1 MVGNRRSSTGAPC
14 YQIHSNII
22 AVSMETVTLF
32 RPVGKRELELV
43 AESNYRRFPPR
54 LPEQPIFYPVTNIE
68 YARKIARDWNTKDAT
83 SGYEGHVLEFVVDV
97 AFLTEFQPQTVGD
110 SSHTEYWIPSERLE
124 EFNDAIVGQIIVRE
138 SYSIQET

>member
-1 MVGNRRSSTGAPC
+1 MPRWLL
-14 YQIHSNII
+14 
-22 AVSMETVTLF
+22 LF
-32 RPVGKRELELV
+32 FDFDHPGRLKDRLV
-43 AESNYRRFPPR
+43 KTPR